1 MGALHSVPSSC
12 TVCQTVLIVS
22 TSDKKYRFG
31 VPFKVLTKQVE
42 QYIHMYSCMN
52 QHHPLWIFTILFIP
66 CSLQVNEQ
74 IEKLRKSQVE
84 KKLEL
89 REAATRR
96 KLLAL
101 KQQFTNAQT
110 TTHHSSTSSP
120 PASSLSPSSQQ
131 NQSRIGPVTPI
142 LSPSDTP
149 TRGELRSGPSAPI
162 SPPSGTS
169 THITT
174 HRTSTAQSLPSTSV
188 SNHSTSHSGP
198 DTPFLSPTD
207 TPSHSSS
214 HTGPATPT
222 LSPNYTPTH
231 STSRNGLA
239 ALRERLQVTS
249 PNSDKTGKLHSSVS
263 TSKDSRETPRRQ
275 QPVAIPEENKETQFL
290 SQCQRQQE
298 RVSRI
303 RRAMAAATLIQRAW
317 RRYKQSHH

>member
-1 MGALHSVPSSC
+1 MRSIHVQYNLVSTHSWLMSTPHSVPSSC
-12 TVCQTVLIVS
+12 TLCQPVLIVS
-22 TSDKKYRFG
+22 TSDKKYIFG
-31 VPFKVLTKQVE
+31 VPFKVLL
-42 QYIHMYSCMN
+42 N
-52 QHHPLWIFTILFIP
+52 QHHPLQIFTVLFIP
-66 CSLQVNEQ
+66 RSLQVNEQ

-101 KQQFTNAQT
+101 KQQFSNAQT
-110 TTHHSSTSSP
+110 VTHHLSTSSP

-131 NQSRIGPVTPI
+131 NQSGIGPVTPT

-162 SPPSGTS
+162 SPPTSTS

-174 HRTSTAQSLPSTSV
+174 HRISTTQSLPSTSV
-188 SNHSTSHSGP
+188 SDHSTSRSRP

-222 LSPNYTPTH
+222 LSPTYTPTH

-249 PNSDKTGKLHSSVS
+249 PNSEKT
-263 TSKDSRETPRRQ
+263 
-275 QPVAIPEENKETQFL
+275 EENKETQFL

-303 RRAMAAATLIQRAW
+303 RRAMAAATVIQRAW